1 MVYFLLL
8 PWCLIL
14 LSLTPVYLSVG
25 EALHLAKDYQQV
37 TKREFP
43 HTAVAQHIAKKQMSS
58 SANISSKERIRT
70 IKAAK

>member
-1 MVYFLLL
+1 MCSTDVLQLYCD
-8 PWCLIL
+8 PL
-14 LSLTPVYLSVG
+14 LSCPVYVG

-58 SANISSKERIRT
+58 STNVSSKERIRT